1 MLAFRKKQHLISIC
15 FCEVARRG
23 AVSRKHIYM
32 DKKTRLLIVEDERI
46 VAMDLR
52 HRLERFGYEVVDM
65 VASGK
70 AAMEAVEAHH
80 PDMVLMDIRIQGDM
94 DGIETAGLLHK
105 KYDIPHIY
113 LTAHRDG
120 ETISRAKH
128 TEPFGYLLKPFN
140 DREIQT
146 TIEMAV
152 YKHEMS
158 LKLKQSELKFRSLIQ
173 NSNDLIALINDNG
186 VFQYV
191 SPSVERIL
199 GYEEN
204 ELNGKD
210 VSAFLDEES
219 KTALDDFMD
228 SVNASAKASALSME
242 LRFMHKQKGY
252 VFLDVVGSAFQ
263 VEGMPKGIV
272 LNARDVTDRK
282 RVQIEL
288 MQAKNK
294 AEEMNRL
301 KSTFLSNIS
310 HEIRTPLTGILGF
323 ASILEAE
330 LEDEQ
335 HRYMV
340 ENITRSGLRL
350 LETMDAVLDLALIE
364 ATRIEMVEDTV
375 QLSREVQQAVRL
387 VASLA
392 VEKSLRIKVIARN
405 EPESI
410 LLDQRLLG
418 QVLNNVV
425 GNAIKF
431 TEKGSVTITIDTVT
445 TMENGERARWAAI
458 EVKDTGVGISEE
470 FLPRIFDEFKQ
481 ESSGTTR
488 KYEGAGIG
496 LHIAKRFMDMMG
508 ARIEVESKL
517 GVGSVFTLLFPI
529 EEN

>member
-1 MLAFRKKQHLISIC
+1 M
-15 FCEVARRG
+15 
-23 AVSRKHIYM
+23 M

-70 AAMEAVEAHH
+70 AAMEAVETHQ
-80 PDMVLMDIRIQGDM
+80 PDMVLMDIRIQGDI
-94 DGIETAGLLHK
+94 DGIETAALLHK

-120 ETISRAKH
+120 ETINRAKH

-152 YKHEMS
+152 YKHDMS

-173 NSNDLIALINDNG
+173 NSNDIIALINENG
-186 VFQYV
+186 IFQFV
-191 SPSVERIL
+191 SPSIERVL
-199 GYEEN
+199 GYFEDEMT
-204 ELNGKD
+204 GKE
-210 VSAFLDEES
+210 VSEFLDDDS
-219 KTALDDFMD
+219 KNVLDEFIN
-228 SVNASAKASALSME
+228 SVFSSSNARALSME
-242 LRFMHKQKGY
+242 LRFLHKQKGY
-252 VFLDVVGSAFQ
+252 VFLDVVGSLFN

-272 LNARDVTDRK
+272 LNARDVTDKK

-288 MQAKNK
+288 LQAKNK

-323 ASILEAE
+323 ASILESE

-335 HRYMV
+335 HLHMI

-410 LLDQRLLG
+410 KLDQRLLG
-418 QVLNNVV
+418 QVLNNVI

-431 TEKGSVTITIDTVT
+431 TEKGSVTITIDTQT
-445 TMENGERARWAAI
+445 TTEHGERTRWASV

-496 LHIAKRFMDMMG
+496 LHIAKRFLDMMG
-508 ARIEVESKL
+508 ARIDVDSKI
-517 GVGSVFTLLFPI
+517 GVGSTFTIFFPI
-529 EEN
+529 EED

>member
-1 MLAFRKKQHLISIC
+1 
-15 FCEVARRG
+15 
-23 AVSRKHIYM
+23 M

-65 VASGK
+65 VASGT
-70 AAMEAVEAHH
+70 AAMQAVEQHH
-80 PDMVLMDIRIQGDM
+80 PDMVLMDIRIQGEM
-94 DGIETAGLLHK
+94 DGIETAGELHRRF
-105 KYDIPHIY
+105 DIPHIY

-120 ETISRAKH
+120 ETINRAKH

-173 NSNDLIALINDNG
+173 NSNDIIALLGENGEIN
-186 VFQYV
+186 FV
-191 SPSVERIL
+191 SPSSFRVL
-199 GYEEN
+199 GYTDEE
-204 ELNGKD
+204 LIGTD
-210 VSAFLDEES
+210 IARHLDEPSRQKLDEFLES
-219 KTALDDFMD
+219 LQQA
-228 SVNASAKASALSME
+228 AEPHALSME
-242 LRFMHKQKGY
+242 LRFLHKQKGY
-252 VFLDVVGSAFQ
+252 VFLDVVGSLFR
-263 VEGMPKGIV
+263 VEGMDSGVV
-272 LNARDVTDRK
+272 LNARDITDRK
-282 RVQIEL
+282 RDQMEL
-288 MQAKNK
+288 VQAKNK

-323 ASILEAE
+323 ASILESE

-335 HRYMV
+335 HLHMIR
-340 ENITRSGLRL
+340 NITRSGLRL

-375 QLSREVQQAVRL
+375 QLSTEVQQAVRL
-387 VASLA
+387 VATLA
-392 VEKSLRIKVIARN
+392 VEKSLRIKVLAKN
-405 EPESI
+405 EPQQ
-410 LLDQRLLG
+410 LRLDQRLLG
-418 QVLNNVV
+418 QVLNNVI

-445 TMENGERARWAAI
+445 ETEKGHRMRWAVV
-458 EVKDTGVGISEE
+458 EVKDTGIGISED

-481 ESSGTTR
+481 ESTGSTR

-496 LHIAKRFMDMMG
+496 LHIAKRFLDMMG
-508 ARIEVESKL
+508 ARVEVQSKL
-517 GVGSVFTLLFPI
+517 GAGTTFTMFFPI
-529 EEN
+529 EDD